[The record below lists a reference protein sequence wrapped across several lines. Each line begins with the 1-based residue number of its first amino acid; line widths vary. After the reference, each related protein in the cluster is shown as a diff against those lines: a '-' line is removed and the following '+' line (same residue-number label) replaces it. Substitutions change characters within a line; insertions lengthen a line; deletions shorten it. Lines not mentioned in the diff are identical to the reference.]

1 MVDVDIE
8 DLDEE
13 NNPEPIEETEAEQ
26 AEEANKSVTEEL
38 KQMRKMKETIK
49 ESKEKEPEQ
58 PEKELKPKTK
68 TTIDLTHLNTFKSKI
83 IKDFGLTESIDSNG
97 CYVMKYDGLLVFKLL
112 PRKNCWYGVWREVPE
127 DKNKW
132 RAMRVYNEDDEQTH
146 YNHIKLF
153 IEANKE

>member
-1 MVDVDIE
+1 
-8 DLDEE
+8 
-13 NNPEPIEETEAEQ
+13 
-26 AEEANKSVTEEL
+26 
-38 KQMRKMKETIK
+38 MKEMKEAIQ
-49 ESKEKEPEQ
+49 ESKEEKEPEV
-58 PEKELKPKTK
+58 KEEKPKTK
-68 TTIDLTHLNTFKSKI
+68 TTIDLTKLNNFKSKI
-83 IKDFGLTESIDSNG
+83 IKEFGLTESMDSNG

-127 DKNKW
+127 DNNKW